1 MAPGICSV
9 RIRSLVKNAGFRFAL
24 LHTLVFVLSV
34 SVIAWVAEVTVTSAL
49 ERQARDR
56 VETEAASLVAEY
68 RRHGLAGLRSTIEER
83 SSAAK
88 RRLQY
93 AIIDAQGQAIAGDRY
108 LAEFARTS
116 GSAAQLVPRSNGEN
130 ATDHI
135 LVASRSLDDGLRL
148 VIADNLES
156 VEDVEDV
163 VLNGFLVALGL
174 ALLLGLGAGALFTR
188 SLLRRV
194 DSVTR
199 TAEAIIAG
207 DLSQRIALTG
217 SGDDFDRLSTTLNLM
232 LDKIQDLLENLRQ
245 VSNDIAHDLRTP
257 LARLRQQLEDARDRA
272 STSADY
278 EMAVDRAIAEADT
291 LLDTFSALLRI
302 AQIEAGIRRSSFRSV
317 DLSDVMRRVAEAY
330 GPALE
335 DSGRFFVTDILDTVT
350 IAGDRELLV
359 QLFANLVENALR
371 HTSKGTTV
379 TMRLSRVDGNV
390 CAEISDNGPGI
401 PEGERNRVFRRFYRL
416 ERSRTTPGNGLGLS
430 LVAAIVELHD
440 ATIEIA
446 DNAPG
451 LKVTIR
457 FSEVRVKH
465 GFK

>member
-1 MAPGICSV
+1 M
-9 RIRSLVKNAGFRFAL
+9 RSFVKSTGFRFAL

-68 RRHGLAGLRSTIEER
+68 QRHGLAGLRSTIEER

-93 AIIDAQGQAIAGDRY
+93 AIIDAQSQAIAGDRY
-108 LAEFARTS
+108 LAEFAQTTS
-116 GSAAQLVPRSNGEN
+116 SAAQRVPRYNGEN
-130 ATDHI
+130 ATDNI
-135 LVASRSLDDGLRL
+135 VVASRSLDDGLRL

-163 VLNGFLVALGL
+163 VMNGFLVALAL

-188 SLLRRV
+188 SLLHRV

-245 VSNDIAHDLRTP
+245 VTNDIAHDLRTP
-257 LARLRQQLEDARDRA
+257 LARLRQRLEDARVRA
-272 STSADY
+272 SAPADY
-278 EMAVDRAIAEADT
+278 ELAIDRAIAEADT

-302 AQIEAGIRRSSFRSV
+302 AQIEAGVRRSSFRSV
-317 DLSDVMRRVAEAY
+317 DLSEVMRRVAEAY

-335 DSGRFFVTDILDTVT
+335 DSGRWLITDIAEMIT

-359 QLFANLVENALR
+359 QLFANLVENVLR
-371 HTSKGTTV
+371 HTPKGTSV
-379 TMRLSRVDGNV
+379 TMRLSRADGRV
-390 CAEISDNGPGI
+390 CAEVSDNGPGI
-401 PEGERNRVFRRFYRL
+401 PEGERSRVFRRFYRL
-416 ERSRTTPGNGLGLS
+416 ERSRTTPGSGLGLS
-430 LVAAIVELHD
+430 LVAAVVELHD
-440 ATIEIA
+440 ATVAMA

-451 LKVTIR
+451 MRVTIR
-457 FSEVRVKH
+457 FSEARQAKN
-465 GFK
+465 GIT